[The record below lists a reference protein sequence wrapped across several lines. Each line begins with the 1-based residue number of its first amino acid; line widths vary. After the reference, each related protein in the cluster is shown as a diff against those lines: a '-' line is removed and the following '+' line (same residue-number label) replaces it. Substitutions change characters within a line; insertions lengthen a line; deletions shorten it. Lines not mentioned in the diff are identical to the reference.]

1 MPSSSEEKPAAV
13 IMVVDDDNA
22 VRDVVS
28 LLLQGK
34 AYQTV
39 ACQSAFEAIDALK
52 AAEVDVVIS
61 DIKMPG
67 MTGID
72 LLDRIRSDRPD
83 LPVILMTGYA
93 DLDSAVS
100 AVKKG
105 AFDFIIKPY
114 KADYLLHAVEKA
126 IRFRQL
132 IQLEQGYRKTLE
144 EFNAEIEA
152 LIAERTM
159 NLMALTMADKV
170 RNPAF
175 VISCQTKRLLAAS
188 DMPEKFRSALAE
200 MGEEAAHLEQ
210 IVEGFQSVLKRRE
223 SFYAYEDIGAVLAEA
238 IALAEKD
245 AALKRVTFSVTA
257 QASPLR
263 LNMQKNLLRI
273 AFLNLLRNAIEASGI
288 GGVVSVETRSDKDFV
303 LVGINDNGCGIPA
316 DMRERIFD
324 PFFSTKA
331 HGFGM
336 GLPLVKQIVT
346 EHMGEIQVQSSEGGG
361 TRFTLRFPLR
371 WKQPQQEAPS
381 CGV

>member
-1 MPSSSEEKPAAV
+1 
-13 IMVVDDDNA
+13 MVVDDDNA
-22 VRDVVS
+22 VREVVT

-39 ACQSAFEAIDALK
+39 ACQSAFEAIDTLK
-52 AAEVDVVIS
+52 AAEIDVVIS

-67 MTGID
+67 MTGIE
-72 LLDRIRSDRPD
+72 LLDRIRSERPD

-126 IRFRQL
+126 IRFHQL

-159 NLMALTMADKV
+159 NLMALTIADKV

-175 VISCQTKRLLAAS
+175 VIACQAKRLLAAA
-188 DMPEKFRSALAE
+188 DMPEKFQTSLAE

-223 SFYAYEDIGAVLAEA
+223 SLYAYEDIGAVLAEA
-238 IALAEKD
+238 LALAEKD
-245 AALKRVTFSVTA
+245 AALKQVTFSVIA
-257 QASPLR
+257 PASSLR

-273 AFLNLLRNAIEASGI
+273 ALLNLVRNAIEASGVA
-288 GGVVSVETRSDKDFV
+288 GVVSVETRADKDFV
-303 LVGINDNGCGIPA
+303 QVVIGDTGCGIPA

-324 PFFSTKA
+324 PLFSTKE

-336 GLPLVKQIVT
+336 GLPLVRQIVT
-346 EHMGEIQVQSSEGGG
+346 EHMGEIDVQSSEGNG

-371 WKQPQQEAPS
+371 WKQPQPEPPS
-381 CGV
+381 CAV